1 MRFRTS
7 DPVTSKEAAMGAA
20 AFAATHS
27 ERICAALET
36 GTMTAADI
44 SRATGLTVVQIDRR
58 LPELQR
64 SGRVQ
69 VAQLDGCDLVR
80 DGYRVWRLA

>member
-7 DPVTSKEAAMGAA
+7 DPVTSKEAAASAA
-20 AFAATHS
+20 AFAPTHS
-27 ERICAALET
+27 ELICAALEN
-36 GTMTAADI
+36 GTMTAAEI
-44 SRATGLTVVQIDRR
+44 SRSTGLTVVQIDRR

>member
-7 DPVTSKEAAMGAA
+7 DPTTSKAAAASAA
-20 AFAATHS
+20 AFAPTHS
-27 ERICAALET
+27 ERICASLET
-36 GTMTAADI
+36 GTMTAAEI

-58 LPELQR
+58 LPELHR
-64 SGRVQ
+64 ANKVE
-69 VAQLDGCDLVR
+69 VVQLDGEDLVR